1 MSELIL
7 SFTSL
12 FALLFGTPVEEDVA
26 VKEESPVI
34 HQTIVVESNEPLNE
48 DERLFEMI
56 MNYKN
61 GDGVRPVEMP
71 TGYEHVPEELLKECL
86 PTRTCSGG

>member
-12 FALLFGTPVEEDVA
+12 FALLFGAPVEEDVT
-26 VKEESPVI
+26 VKEESPVV
-34 HQTIVVESNEPLNE
+34 HQTIVVESNEPLSE

-61 GDGVRPVEMP
+61 GDGVRPAEMP
-71 TGYEHVPEELLKECL
+71 AGYEHAPEALLKECL

>member
-12 FALLFGTPVEEDVA
+12 FALLFGAPVEENVA
-26 VKEESPVI
+26 VKENNPVI
-34 HQTIVVESNEPLNE
+34 HQTIMVESNEPLNE

-86 PTRTCSGG
+86 PTRTYSGG

>member
-1 MSELIL
+1 MSALIL

-12 FALLFGTPVEEDVA
+12 IGLLFGTPVEENVT
-26 VKEESPVI
+26 VKEDGPVI
-34 HQTIVVESNEPLNE
+34 YQTIVVESNTPLNE
-48 DERLFEMI
+48 DERLFKMI

-61 GDGVRPVEMP
+61 GDGIRPLEMP
-71 TGYEHVPEELLKECL
+71 TGYEYVPEELLKECL

>member
-12 FALLFGTPVEEDVA
+12 FALLFGAPVEEDVA
-26 VKEESPVI
+26 VKEQSPVI
-34 HQTIVVESNEPLNE
+34 YQTIVVESNEPLSE

-61 GDGVRPVEMP
+61 GNGVRPAEMP
-71 TGYEHVPEELLKECL
+71 TGYEHVPEALLKECL